1 MPTSTSLPVLES
13 FSDHIMYFCTCG
25 NNNVNKIKGPSDF
38 DGYEVWFSPELAQLG
53 LKSRYNNHSDMIDH
67 WLIT

>member
-1 MPTSTSLPVLES
+1 
-13 FSDHIMYFCTCG
+13 MYFCTCG